1 MANGIASEEM
11 VIALGREKILGSFGA
26 AGLPMPRLEAAVQRI
41 QKALPKGPYAFC
53 LIHSPNEP
61 ALEKGAVDLYLK
73 YGVKTLEASAFLSL
87 TPHIV
92 TYRVSGLRV
101 DAQGHIE
108 IQNRIIAKVSR
119 REVAARF
126 LQPAPTKML
135 AELVADGRELAICT
149 ARPVSMAEKI
159 VKAVGINQ
167 YFTHIY
173 GTCEDSQRQNKKLVI
188 FDALMHYP
196 DLAPERVVMVGDRTA
211 DILGAKD
218 NGVDSLAVVFGS
230 ETAEQLARVK
240 PTYLVDTV
248 ADMADILLLRQP

>member
-1 MANGIASEEM
+1 MKQYDLILFDLDHTLTDPSEEM
-11 VIALGREKILGSFGA
+11 LASARYALAQFGVTEVPPAILERFLDTPLLAVFEQECGMTLDQSNQAFQHYWYYAGSM
-26 AGLPMPRLEAAVQRI
+26 GLPKNR
-41 QKALPKGPYAFC
+41 PY
-53 LIHSPNEP
+53 
-61 ALEKGAVDLYLK
+61 D
-73 YGVKTLEASAFLSL
+73 GVKE
-87 TPHIV
+87 
-92 TYRVSGLRV
+92 
-101 DAQGHIE
+101 
-108 IQNRIIAKVSR
+108 
-119 REVAARF
+119 
-126 LQPAPTKML
+126 ML